1 MNLSVKARLIATTG
15 ALVAVLVAISLM
27 SLMALSKINYNVNY
41 MFERRTQP
49 VAWIGEIHT
58 LQLHIVQV
66 LDLALAQRTPAS
78 FAAAERQIDLD
89 MKQIDKRIED
99 REALIT
105 TEGARKLH
113 NETLNLRAPV
123 LTAIEAIRSAVRA
136 GEMDRANQLRMDQL
150 EPAFAAFSENIA
162 SSLQFQFDNAAKMRD
177 ESQAMYES
185 NRILVIS
192 LASLGI
198 LAAIVLST
206 LLVRSI
212 MRSLT
217 EAVKVSRKIAG
228 GELGGEVLIERHDE
242 LGVLLESLKSMDGK
256 LGEIVHGVRSA
267 ANTVG
272 EAADQ
277 LTQGNDDL
285 SQRTQEQAAALEETA
300 SSMEQMTATVRRN
313 ADSARQANSL
323 ALSARNQ
330 AESGGSVVTRAVSAM
345 AEINDSSRRIADII
359 GVIDEIAFQTNLLA
373 LNAAVEAAR
382 AGEQG
387 RGFAV
392 VASEVR
398 SLAQRSA
405 TAAKEIKDLINDSV
419 SKVKAGSDLVEAS
432 GQTLHQITGAIKRVS
447 DIVAEISAASEE
459 QSSGIQQV
467 NHAVT
472 QMDTTTQQ
480 NAALVEEAAAASK
493 AMQMQARELIDSIA
507 FFRIAGR
514 SVAPVIPM
522 PSRPA
527 APARAAAPKSVPL
540 KRAGGGGGEWEEF

>member
-1 MNLSVKARLIATTG
+1 MNLSVKARLVATTG
-15 ALVAVLVAISLM
+15 GLVAVLVAVSLV

-66 LDLALAQRTPAS
+66 LDLALAQRTPES
-78 FAAAERQIDLD
+78 FSTAERQIEQDL
-89 MKQIDKRIED
+89 KQIERRIGE

-105 TEGARKLH
+105 TAGARKLH
-113 NETLNLRAPV
+113 NETLGLRAPV
-123 LTAIEAIRSAVRA
+123 LTAIEAIRGAVRA
-136 GEMDRANQLRMDQL
+136 GDMDRANTLRIEQL
-150 EPAFAAFSENIA
+150 EPAFAAFSENIKN
-162 SSLQFQFDNAAKMRD
+162 SLQFQFENAAKMRD

-185 NRILVIS
+185 NRTVVIT
-192 LASLGI
+192 LASIGM
-198 LAAIVLST
+198 LAAIVFSA
-206 LLVRSI
+206 LLVQSI
-212 MRSLT
+212 MRSLS

-228 GELGGEVLIERHDE
+228 GELGGEVHIERRDE
-242 LGVLLESLKSMDGK
+242 LGVLLESLKTMDGK
-256 LGEIVHGVRSA
+256 LGEIVQGVRNA
-267 ANTVG
+267 AGTVG
-272 EAADQ
+272 DAADQ

-300 SSMEQMTATVRRN
+300 SSMEQMTSTVRRN
-313 ADSARQANSL
+313 ADSARQANTL
-323 ALSARNQ
+323 ALNARNQ

-345 AEINDSSRRIADII
+345 AEINESSRRISDII

-419 SKVKAGSDLVEAS
+419 GKVKAGSALVEAS
-432 GQTLHQITGAIKRVS
+432 GQTLHQITTAIKQVS
-447 DIVAEISAASEE
+447 DIVAEITTASEE

-493 AMQMQARELIDSIA
+493 AMQMQARELIESIA
-507 FFRIAGR
+507 FFRIAGH
-514 SVAPVIPM
+514 SAASISNSASASTIAM
-522 PSRPA
+522 PSRSA
-527 APARAAAPKSVPL
+527 RPARVARPAPL
-540 KRAGGGGGEWEEF
+540 KRASGG

>member
-1 MNLSVKARLIATTG
+1 MNLSVKTRLVATTG
-15 ALVAVLVAISLM
+15 GLVAVLVAVSLV

-49 VAWIGEIHT
+49 VAWIGEIHA

-66 LDLALAQRTPAS
+66 LDLALAQRTTES
-78 FAAAERQIDLD
+78 FATAERQIEQDL
-89 MKQIDKRIED
+89 KQIERRIRE

-105 TEGARKLH
+105 TAGARKLH
-113 NETLNLRAPV
+113 NETLGLRAPV
-123 LTAIEAIRSAVRA
+123 LTAIEAIRGAVRA
-136 GEMDRANQLRMDQL
+136 GDMDRANTLRIEQL
-150 EPAFAAFSENIA
+150 EPAFAAFSENIKN
-162 SSLQFQFDNAAKMRD
+162 SLQFQFENAAKMRD

-185 NRILVIS
+185 NRTVVIS
-192 LASLGI
+192 LASIGM
-198 LAAIVLST
+198 LAAIVFSA
-206 LLVRSI
+206 LLVQSI
-212 MRSLT
+212 MRSLS

-228 GELGGEVLIERHDE
+228 GELGGEVHIERRDE
-242 LGVLLESLKSMDGK
+242 LGVLLESLKTMDGK
-256 LGEIVHGVRSA
+256 LGEIVQGVRNA
-267 ANTVG
+267 AGTVG
-272 EAADQ
+272 DAADQ

-300 SSMEQMTATVRRN
+300 SSMEQMTSTVRRN
-313 ADSARQANSL
+313 ADSARQANAL
-323 ALSARNQ
+323 ALNARNQ

-345 AEINDSSRRIADII
+345 AEINESSRRISDII

-419 SKVKAGSDLVEAS
+419 GKVKAGSALVEAS
-432 GQTLHQITGAIKRVS
+432 GQTLHQITTAIKQVS
-447 DIVAEISAASEE
+447 DIVAEITTASEE

-493 AMQMQARELIDSIA
+493 AMQMQARELIESIA
-507 FFRIAGR
+507 FFRIAGH
-514 SVAPVIPM
+514 SAAPISSSARASTIAM
-522 PSRPA
+522 PSRSA
-527 APARAAAPKSVPL
+527 TPARLTRPAPL
-540 KRAGGGGGEWEEF
+540 KRAIGG

>member
-1 MNLSVKARLIATTG
+1 MNLSIKARLIATTG
-15 ALVAVLVAISLM
+15 VLVGVLVAVLLM

-49 VAWIGEIHT
+49 VAWIGEIHS

-66 LDLALAQRTPAS
+66 LDLALAQRTPAA
-78 FAAAERQIDLD
+78 FAAAERQIEQD
-89 MKQIDKRIED
+89 MTRIEKRIVD

-113 NETLNLRAPV
+113 NETMSLRQPV
-123 LTAIEAIRSAVRA
+123 LAAIEAIRSAVRA
-136 GEMDRANQLRMDQL
+136 GDMDRANVLRMDQL
-150 EPAFAAFSENIA
+150 EPAFAAFSENIQA
-162 SSLQFQFDNAAKMRD
+162 SMQYQFDNAAKMRD
-177 ESQAMYES
+177 ESEAMYES
-185 NRILVIS
+185 NRVRVLG

-198 LAAIVLST
+198 LLAVTLSVF
-206 LLVRSI
+206 LVKSI
-212 MRSLT
+212 MSSLNT
-217 EAVKVSRKIAG
+217 AVLVARRIAG
-228 GELGGEVLIERHDE
+228 GQLGGEVRIERRDE

-256 LGEIVHGVRSA
+256 LGEIVSGVRNSA
-267 ANTVG
+267 NAVG
-272 EAADQ
+272 DAADQ

-313 ADSARQANSL
+313 ADSARQANAL
-323 ALSARNQ
+323 ALGARNQ
-330 AESGGSVVTRAVSAM
+330 AESGGTVVTRAVSAM
-345 AEINDSSRRIADII
+345 AEINESSRQIADII
-359 GVIDEIAFQTNLLA
+359 SVIDEIAFQTNLLA

-419 SKVKAGSDLVEAS
+419 GKVKAGSDLVEAS
-432 GQTLHQITGAIKRVS
+432 GETLQQITTSIKRVS

-507 FFRIAGR
+507 FFQIAGR
-514 SVAPVIPM
+514 AVESSA
-522 PSRPA
+522 SYA
-527 APARAAAPKSVPL
+527 TAPAQLEEIGMPVRAAA
-540 KRAGGGGGEWEEF
+540 

>member
-1 MNLSVKARLIATTG
+1 MNLSVKARLVATTG
-15 ALVAVLVAISLM
+15 GLVAVLVAVSLV

-66 LDLALAQRTPAS
+66 LDLALAQRTPES
-78 FAAAERQIDLD
+78 FATAERQIEQDL
-89 MKQIDKRIED
+89 KQIERRIGE

-105 TEGARKLH
+105 TAGARKLH
-113 NETLNLRAPV
+113 NETLGLRAPV
-123 LTAIEAIRSAVRA
+123 LTAIEAIRGAVRA
-136 GEMDRANQLRMDQL
+136 GDMDRANTLRIEQL
-150 EPAFAAFSENIA
+150 EPAFAAFSENIKN
-162 SSLQFQFDNAAKMRD
+162 SLQFQFENAAKMRD

-185 NRILVIS
+185 NRTVVIS
-192 LASLGI
+192 LASIGI
-198 LAAIVLST
+198 LAAIAFSA
-206 LLVRSI
+206 LLVQSI
-212 MRSLT
+212 MRSLS

-228 GELGGEVLIERHDE
+228 GELGGEVHIERRDE
-242 LGVLLESLKSMDGK
+242 LGVLLESLKTMDGK
-256 LGEIVHGVRSA
+256 LGEIVQGVRNA
-267 ANTVG
+267 AGTVG
-272 EAADQ
+272 DAADQ

-300 SSMEQMTATVRRN
+300 SSMEQMTSTVRRN
-313 ADSARQANSL
+313 ADSARQANTL
-323 ALSARNQ
+323 ALNARNQ

-345 AEINDSSRRIADII
+345 AEINESSRRISDII

-419 SKVKAGSDLVEAS
+419 GKVKAGSALVEAS
-432 GQTLHQITGAIKRVS
+432 GQTLHQITTAIKQVS
-447 DIVAEISAASEE
+447 DIVAEITTASEE

-493 AMQMQARELIDSIA
+493 AMQMQARELIESIA

-514 SVAPVIPM
+514 SAASISNSAQASTIAM
-522 PSRPA
+522 PSRSA
-527 APARAAAPKSVPL
+527 RPARVARPAPL
-540 KRAGGGGGEWEEF
+540 KRASGG

>member
-1 MNLSVKARLIATTG
+1 MNLSVKARLVATTG
-15 ALVAVLVAISLM
+15 GLVAVLVAVSLV

-66 LDLALAQRTPAS
+66 LDLALAQRTPES
-78 FAAAERQIDLD
+78 FATAERQIEQDL
-89 MKQIDKRIED
+89 KQIERRIRE

-105 TEGARKLH
+105 TAGARKLH
-113 NETLNLRAPV
+113 NETLGLRAPV
-123 LTAIEAIRSAVRA
+123 LTAIEAIRGAVRA
-136 GEMDRANQLRMDQL
+136 GDMDRANALRIEQL
-150 EPAFAAFSENIA
+150 EPAFAAFSENIKN
-162 SSLQFQFDNAAKMRD
+162 SLQFQFENAAKMRD

-185 NRILVIS
+185 NRTVVIS
-192 LASLGI
+192 LASIGI
-198 LAAIVLST
+198 LAAIVFSA
-206 LLVRSI
+206 LLVQSI
-212 MRSLT
+212 MRSLS

-228 GELGGEVLIERHDE
+228 GELGGEVHIERRDE
-242 LGVLLESLKSMDGK
+242 LGVLLESLKTMDGK
-256 LGEIVHGVRSA
+256 LGEIVQGVRNA
-267 ANTVG
+267 AGTVG
-272 EAADQ
+272 DAADQ

-300 SSMEQMTATVRRN
+300 SSMEQMTSTVRRN
-313 ADSARQANSL
+313 ADSARQANAL
-323 ALSARNQ
+323 ALNARNQ

-345 AEINDSSRRIADII
+345 AEINESSRRISDII

-419 SKVKAGSDLVEAS
+419 GKVKAGSALVEAS
-432 GQTLHQITGAIKRVS
+432 GQTLHQITTAIKQVS
-447 DIVAEISAASEE
+447 DIVAEITTASEE

-493 AMQMQARELIDSIA
+493 AMQMQARELIESIA
-507 FFRIAGR
+507 FFRIAGHSAASISNSAR
-514 SVAPVIPM
+514 ASTIAM
-522 PSRPA
+522 PSRSA
-527 APARAAAPKSVPL
+527 RPARVARPAPL
-540 KRAGGGGGEWEEF
+540 KRASGG